1 MWFFL
6 FVQTHLDD
14 FNDKAEGERESG
26 EDERDADDDHQVGA
40 HPLTF
45 LACWGSKWWDQG
57 KVRSRWAQGEI
68 EVRSRWE
75 KDDIKVRSR
84 YWWNQGEI
92 KAGSP
97 ILSSFSCI
105 SPSSCLSFAI
115 VPLGGHLDTWT
126 LGHLEDTWTLG
137 GQGKE
142 KWRLLVKIRTLDL
155 QKVGKSQRQ
164 KKTNQGQVN

>member
-1 MWFFL
+1 M
-6 FVQTHLDD
+6 
-14 FNDKAEGERESG
+14 KSR
-26 EDERDADDDHQVGA
+26 
-40 HPLTF
+40 
-45 LACWGSKWWDQG
+45 WDQG
-57 KVRSRWAQGEI
+57 IG
-68 EVRSRWE
+68 
-75 KDDIKVRSR
+75 DIKV
-84 YWWNQGEI
+84 
-92 KAGSP
+92 GSP

-115 VPLGGHLDTWT
+115 VPLGGHLEDTGGPLDTWT